1 MSTENHAN
9 NPVNNEENN
18 EENVETPSSQS
29 QETQQQQSQVM
40 EDVGGDTEKDNES
53 KLDLLKVDIKD
64 DNTALNVIVG
74 FLGIAQRRG
83 TFAINESAK
92 IYECIQ
98 QFQKD

>member
-9 NPVNNEENN
+9 NPVNNEEK
-18 EENVETPSSQS
+18 VETPSSQS
-29 QETQQQQSQVM
+29 QVM
-40 EDVGGDTEKDNES
+40 EDVGDDTKKDNEP

>member
-9 NPVNNEENN
+9 NPVNNEEK
-18 EENVETPSSQS
+18 VETPSSQS
-29 QETQQQQSQVM
+29 QEPPQQQSQVM
-40 EDVGGDTEKDNES
+40 EDVGGDTEKDNEP